1 VSAQAELYIV
11 TPRTFI
17 VRTPTEA
24 IARRLGVDDFFADVD
39 LGPAA
44 EADGGDRVASVHF
57 PPAWPGDAL
66 AGFPAWLERRR
77 AADADPWVGTVVER
91 ATLDAIG
98 QMGCRALPDAD
109 GRVEIRY
116 ATNQDRR
123 DRGVATE
130 AGGAFVAWLLGRPE
144 VAVVVAECLVTNV
157 ASVRVLEKVGFALV
171 EEREDAEGR
180 LLRWEKR
187 SARANA

>member
-1 VSAQAELYIV
+1 MSAEVDWHIV

-24 IARRLGVDDFFADVD
+24 IARRLVVDDFFADVD

-44 EADGGDRVASVHF
+44 EVDGGHRVASVHF
-57 PPAWPGDAL
+57 SPGWPGEPL

-77 AADADPWVGTVVER
+77 GGDPDPWVGTVVDRE
-91 ATLDAIG
+91 TLDAVG
-98 QMGCRALPDAD
+98 QMGCTTLPDRD

-130 AGGAFVAWLLGRPE
+130 AGGAFVAWLLARPD
-144 VAVVVAECLVTNV
+144 VRVVLAECLVTNA
-157 ASVRVLEKVGFALV
+157 ASVRVLEKVGFDLV
-171 EEREDAEGR
+171 EEREDEGGR

-187 SARANA
+187 RT